1 MLVDFAVFLL
11 LPSNREQTGFIHEYH
26 HQWSSE
32 HQRVC
37 GAQWHR
43 LHRWPTCCISTCRTF
58 VSCTGSGV
66 IVKLMIHV
74 HYCRTAARKSLYFTC
89 ILYLTSQTM
98 FRCEAKLTDLCAAGM
113 LFAQKP
119 AAPAV
124 SQTVM
129 AAGTS
134 GFSALSSSHSPTS
147 SSSTSS
153 KGPN

>member
-1 MLVDFAVFLL
+1 MHVNAGLQLVNFTF
-11 LPSNREQTGFIHEYH
+11 Y
-26 HQWSSE
+26 
-32 HQRVC
+32 
-37 GAQWHR
+37 
-43 LHRWPTCCISTCRTF
+43 LHFTF
-58 VSCTGSGV
+58 NLANCVQMSC
-66 IVKLMIHV
+66 
-74 HYCRTAARKSLYFTC
+74 
-89 ILYLTSQTM
+89 
-98 FRCEAKLTDLCAAGM
+98 KLTDLRVAGM

-124 SQTVM
+124 SQTVT